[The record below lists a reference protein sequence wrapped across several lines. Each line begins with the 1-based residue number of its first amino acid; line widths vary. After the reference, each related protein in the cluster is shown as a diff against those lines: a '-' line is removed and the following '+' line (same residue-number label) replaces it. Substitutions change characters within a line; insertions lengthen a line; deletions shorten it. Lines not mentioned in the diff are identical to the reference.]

1 VQLALLRLLVSH
13 ATPHQLRLQE
23 EETREIIVKIT
34 LVL

>member
-13 ATPHQLRLQE
+13 VTPHQLRLLE
-23 EETREIIVKIT
+23 EETREIIAKIT